1 MQDIPA
7 FQLKYLGQ
15 EEHLLLPTV
24 TSIRVVQHLYD
35 VLFQYA
41 ITPEEEERLQ
51 AFIRLMEAHIKSKPR
66 APFSMPLSKLEFLD
80 EGLQELKL
88 LNWMQLPAALFEIVA
103 DNNDEEEMEKI
114 LILLESML
122 TFNRQGES
130 NLILVYPIGL
140 TTY

>member
-15 EEHLLLPTV
+15 EEHLLLPNV
-24 TSIRVVQHLYD
+24 TSVRVVQHLYD

-41 ITPEEEERLQ
+41 ITPEEEERLKS
-51 AFIRLMEAHIKSKPR
+51 FISLMEAHIKSKPK
-66 APFSMPLSKLEFLD
+66 APFSMPLSQLEFLD

-88 LNWMQLPAALFEIVA
+88 LNWMQLPALLFEIVTES
-103 DNNDEEEMEKI
+103 DDEEELEKI
-114 LILLESML
+114 IRLLESML
-122 TFNRQGES
+122 TFNRQKES
-130 NLILVYPIGL
+130 NLIYVYPIGL